1 MWAVCQCTC
10 PFKPCHNCAAL
21 LRPRNL
27 PCRSFTYTIGGLT
40 GGSGRLFSFRFPGSI
55 PASFA
60 DVQPVV
66 TQRAKAVFPRSEEH
80 TSELQSRGRI
90 VCRLL
95 LEKTI
100 NKHIVIL

>member
-10 PFKPCHNCAAL
+10 PFKPCHNCAAF

-66 TQRAKAVFPRSEEH
+66 TQRAKEVFPLEYVYDPTDEH
-80 TSELQSRGRI
+80 LRYQDLDPCSWRGQI
-90 VCRLL
+90 SVCR
-95 LEKTI
+95 
-100 NKHIVIL
+100 V